1 MLALGEALLLALIS
15 FAIWWIALRSIAAD
29 HEAKREGLRFPVQ
42 PGRWDL
48 RSVPKSPR
56 PGDKQRKP

>member
-1 MLALGEALLLALIS
+1 MLGLGESLLLALIS

-29 HEAKREGLRFPVQ
+29 HQARREGQRFPVR

-48 RSVPKSPR
+48 RSRDTPKP
-56 PGDKQRKP
+56 

>member
-29 HEAKREGLRFPVQ
+29 HESKRDGLRFPVR

-48 RSVPKSPR
+48 RSHDTP
-56 PGDKQRKP
+56 RKP